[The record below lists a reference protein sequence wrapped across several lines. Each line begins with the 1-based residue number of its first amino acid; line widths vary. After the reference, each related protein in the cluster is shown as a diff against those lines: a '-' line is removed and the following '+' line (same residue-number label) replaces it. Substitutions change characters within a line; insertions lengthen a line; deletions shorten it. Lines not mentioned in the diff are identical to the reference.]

1 MIFGLFINISN
12 SITFFW
18 SCEEGDFWKLA
29 VPLIVETGDLRTVSI
44 VTDAPPSCVCV
55 PAPHLDHVLGA
66 GPQRVQLRLAVPH
79 PAGQLGRGHIHLA
92 PVLSINCLES
102 RIMDKRL
109 IILEMSS

>member
-1 MIFGLFINISN
+1 MIFGPYINISI

-18 SCEEGDFWKLA
+18 SCEEGDFRKLA
-29 VPLIVETGDLRTVSI
+29 VSLIVETGDLRTVTI
-44 VTDAPPSCVCV
+44 FTDVLTSVCV

-109 IILEMSS
+109 IILKMSN